1 MGLYSGREYSM
12 GGSALVMD
20 RCIAKL
26 TYQTS
31 CLTERKLALGC
42 TAEHDISGV
51 GTLSKLVQIML
62 VMVIEK

>member
-1 MGLYSGREYSM
+1 M